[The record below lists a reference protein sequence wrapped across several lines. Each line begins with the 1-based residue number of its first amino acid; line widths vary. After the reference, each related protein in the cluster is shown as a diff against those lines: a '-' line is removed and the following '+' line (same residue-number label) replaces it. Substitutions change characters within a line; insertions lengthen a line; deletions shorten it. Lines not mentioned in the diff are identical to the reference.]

1 MKKTYRVSGLDCA
14 ECALKAEEALSSA
27 PGVMEARVDYLGG
40 TLLLSSSL
48 SREEA
53 ERLMR
58 EAEPECRLHE
68 MEEKARPWEKYMP
81 LIVAGGRALL
91 SLLIALLGLFLL
103 PAENYGAWPFMAM
116 MAGAWLISG
125 ADLLYKAVRGILRG
139 KDAFGEALL
148 MSIASLGAFLL
159 PLLSGDY
166 DPAFDAVLV
175 VILYQVGEILG
186 DLATRKSHDAVL
198 KALGMRK
205 AVAHLIT
212 EGGTRDIPLEEVRS
226 GDRFLVKLGDSV
238 PADGIV
244 LKGEGEIDLSSLTGE
259 FAPRLAKEG
268 DEVVSSAILKTGN
281 LEVEARKDYRDST
294 SARILELVEGA
305 TREKGRTEKLVD
317 RFSRWYTP
325 LVMVVAVLIAVVP
338 SLALGAGDPMVWA
351 RWGQVAL
358 SLLVISCPC
367 AIVLA
372 VPLCY
377 FSGVGAMGK
386 GGVLLKGTEY
396 VDALASLGLLATDKT
411 GTLTEGRFSIAEAR
425 PIGISEEELLGTIA
439 IAESRSSHPIAK
451 AFHEYLPAN
460 SVERIGNY
468 EEIPGNGIHL
478 AMDGKEIY
486 VGTASFLEKKGIS
499 AENISSGTNVHLAVD
514 GQYRGCVVLQDA
526 YKAGSKPLFQELS
539 SRNIGSLLL
548 TGDRPEMAE
557 KAGHDLGIGKVM
569 GGLLPEE
576 KAEALREAKLSLPKG
591 KTLGYLGD
599 GINDA
604 ASLALADCGIAMGGL
619 GSGLAMESADVL
631 LMEDDPSSLASALRI
646 SRKTRG
652 MAYFLLALTLLL
664 KLAIM
669 CASLALGTGFP
680 LWAAV
685 FGDTG
690 LTILTAGLSLIPL
703 SFGTSGK
710 RG

>member
-1 MKKTYRVSGLDCA
+1 MKKMYRVSGLDCV
-14 ECALKAEEALSSA
+14 ECALKAEKALSSA

-58 EAEPECRLHE
+58 ETEPECRLRE
-68 MEEKARPWEKYMP
+68 MEEKETPLRKYMAL
-81 LIVAGGRALL
+81 LIAGGRALL
-91 SLLIALLGLFLL
+91 SLLVALLGLFLL
-103 PAENYGAWPFMAM
+103 PVETYGAWPFMLM

-125 ADLLYKAVRGILRG
+125 ADLLYKALRGILRG
-139 KDAFGEALL
+139 KDVFGEALL
-148 MSIASLGAFLL
+148 MSVASLGAFLL

-205 AVAHLIT
+205 AVAHLLT
-212 EGGTRDIPLEEVRS
+212 GEGTKDIPLEGVS
-226 GDRFLVKLGDSV
+226 AGDRFLVKLGDSI

-244 LKGEGEIDLSSLTGE
+244 TKGEGEIDLSSLTGE
-259 FAPRLAKEG
+259 FAPRLVKEG
-268 DEVVSSAILKTGN
+268 DAVVSSAVLKTGT
-281 LEVEARKDYRDST
+281 LEIEARKDYRDST
-294 SARILELVEGA
+294 SARILALVEGA

-325 LVMVVAVLIAVVP
+325 LVMVIAVLISVVP

-386 GGVLLKGTEY
+386 KGVLLKGTEY

-425 PIGISEEELLGTIA
+425 PVGLSEEVLLGTIA

-451 AFHEYLPAN
+451 AFRDHLPTN
-460 SVERIGNY
+460 SKESIGNY
-468 EEIPGNGIHL
+468 EEIPGNGVHL
-478 AMDGKEIY
+478 SLDDKVIY
-486 VGTASFLEKKGIS
+486 VGTASFLEKNGIS
-499 AENISSGTNVHLAVD
+499 AENISSGTNVHLAID
-514 GQYRGCVVLQDA
+514 GQYKGCVVLQDA
-526 YKAGSKPLFQELS
+526 YKEGSRLLFQELS
-539 SRNIGSLLL
+539 GRKIESLLL

-557 KAGHDLGIGKVM
+557 KAGRDLGIGNVR

-576 KAEALREAKLSLPKG
+576 KAEALREAKQSLSKG

-619 GSGLAMESADVL
+619 GSGLAMEAADVL
-631 LMEDDPSSLASALRI
+631 LMEDDPSSLVSALRI

-652 MAYFLLALTLLL
+652 MAYFLLALTLVL

-669 CASLALGTGFP
+669 CVSLALGTAFP

-703 SFGTSGK
+703 SFGTMGK
-710 RG
+710 RC

>member
-1 MKKTYRVSGLDCA
+1 
-14 ECALKAEEALSSA
+14 
-27 PGVMEARVDYLGG
+27 
-40 TLLLSSSL
+40 
-48 SREEA
+48 
-53 ERLMR
+53 
-58 EAEPECRLHE
+58 
-68 MEEKARPWEKYMP
+68 MP
-81 LIVAGGRALL
+81 QPRNHCPFRAC
-91 SLLIALLGLFLL
+91 
-103 PAENYGAWPFMAM
+103 
-116 MAGAWLISG
+116 
-125 ADLLYKAVRGILRG
+125 
-139 KDAFGEALL
+139 
-148 MSIASLGAFLL
+148 
-159 PLLSGDY
+159 
-166 DPAFDAVLV
+166 
-175 VILYQVGEILG
+175 
-186 DLATRKSHDAVL
+186 LATRKSHDAVL

-212 EGGTRDIPLEEVRS
+212 ESGTRDIPLEEVRS

-325 LVMVVAVLIAVVP
+325 LVMAIAILIAVVP

-425 PIGISEEELLGTIA
+425 PLGISEEELLGTIA

-478 AMDGKEIY
+478 VMDGKDIY
-486 VGTASFLEKKGIS
+486 VGTASFLEKNGSFRS
-499 AENISSGTNVHLAVD
+499 A
-514 GQYRGCVVLQDA
+514 
-526 YKAGSKPLFQELS
+526 
-539 SRNIGSLLL
+539 
-548 TGDRPEMAE
+548 
-557 KAGHDLGIGKVM
+557 GKQ
-569 GGLLPEE
+569 
-576 KAEALREAKLSLPKG
+576 R
-591 KTLGYLGD
+591 
-599 GINDA
+599 
-604 ASLALADCGIAMGGL
+604 
-619 GSGLAMESADVL
+619 
-631 LMEDDPSSLASALRI
+631 
-646 SRKTRG
+646 
-652 MAYFLLALTLLL
+652 
-664 KLAIM
+664 
-669 CASLALGTGFP
+669 
-680 LWAAV
+680 
-685 FGDTG
+685 
-690 LTILTAGLSLIPL
+690 
-703 SFGTSGK
+703 
-710 RG
+710 

>member
-14 ECALKAEEALSSA
+14 ECALKAEKALSSA

-68 MEEKARPWEKYMP
+68 MEEKETPLRKYMAL
-81 LIVAGGRALL
+81 LIAGGRALI

-103 PAENYGAWPFMAM
+103 PAETYGAWPFMLM

-139 KDAFGEALL
+139 KDIFGEALL

-159 PLLSGDY
+159 PLLSGDC

-212 EGGTRDIPLEEVRS
+212 ESGTRDIPLEEVRS

-325 LVMVVAVLIAVVP
+325 LVMAIAILIAVVP

-386 GGVLLKGTEY
+386 KGVLLKGTEY

-425 PIGISEEELLGTIA
+425 PVGLSEEELLGTIA

-451 AFHEYLPAN
+451 AFRDHLPTN
-460 SVERIGNY
+460 SKESIGNY
-468 EEIPGNGIHL
+468 EEIPGNGVHL
-478 AMDGKEIY
+478 SLDDKVIY
-486 VGTASFLEKKGIS
+486 VGTASFLEKNGIS
-499 AENISSGTNVHLAVD
+499 AENISSGTNVHLAID
-514 GQYRGCVVLQDA
+514 GAYKGCVVLQDA
-526 YKAGSKPLFQELS
+526 YKEGSRSLFQELS
-539 SRNIGSLLL
+539 GRKIESLLL

-619 GSGLAMESADVL
+619 GSGLAMEAADVL
-631 LMEDDPSSLASALRI
+631 LMEDDPSSLVSALRI

-652 MAYFLLALTLLL
+652 MAYFLLALTLVL

-669 CASLALGTGFP
+669 CVSLALGSAFP

-703 SFGTSGK
+703 SFGTMGK
-710 RG
+710 RR

>member
-14 ECALKAEEALSSA
+14 ECALKAEKALSSA
-27 PGVMEARVDYLGG
+27 PGVMEAKVDYLGG
-40 TLLLSSSL
+40 TLLLSSGL
-48 SREEA
+48 TREEA

-68 MEEKARPWEKYMP
+68 MEEKETPLRKYMP
-81 LIVAGGRALL
+81 LLIAGGRALI
-91 SLLIALLGLFLL
+91 SLLIALLGMFLL
-103 PAENYGAWPFMAM
+103 PVESYGALPFMLM
-116 MAGAWLISG
+116 MAAAWLVSG
-125 ADLLYKAVRGILRG
+125 ADLLYKAFRGILRG
-139 KDAFGEALL
+139 KDVFGEALL
-148 MSIASLGAFLL
+148 MSVASLGAFLL

-205 AVAHLIT
+205 AVAHLLT
-212 EGGTRDIPLEEVRS
+212 AEGTRDIPLEEVRA
-226 GDRFLVKLGDSV
+226 GDRFLVKLGDSI

-244 LKGEGEIDLSSLTGE
+244 TKGEGEIDLSSLTGE
-259 FAPRLAKEG
+259 FAPRLVKEG
-268 DEVVSSAILKTGN
+268 EEVVSSAILKTGS
-281 LEVEARKDYRDST
+281 LEIEARKDYRDST
-294 SARILELVEGA
+294 SARILALVEGA

-325 LVMVVAVLIAVVP
+325 LVMVIAVLIAVIP

-386 GGVLLKGTEY
+386 SGVLLKGTEY

-425 PIGISEEELLGTIA
+425 PVGMSEEELLSTIA
-439 IAESRSSHPIAK
+439 LAESRSSHPIAK
-451 AFHEYLPAN
+451 AFHEYF
-460 SVERIGNY
+460 SVISNQRIANY

-478 AMDGKEIY
+478 ALDGKEIY

-526 YKAGSKPLFQELS
+526 YKGGSKSLFQELS
-539 SRNIGSLLL
+539 LRGIGSLLL
-548 TGDRPEMAE
+548 TGDRPEMAK
-557 KAGHDLGIGKVM
+557 KAKEDLGIQRAM

-576 KAEALREAKLSLPKG
+576 KAEELREAKASLPKG
-591 KTLGYLGD
+591 RTLGYLGD

-619 GSGLAMESADVL
+619 GSGLAMEASDVL
-631 LMEDDPSSLASALRI
+631 LMEDDPSSLAAALRI
-646 SRKTRG
+646 ARKTRG

-669 CASLALGTGFP
+669 IVSLVLGTAFP

-690 LTILTAGLSLIPL
+690 LTILTAGISLIPL
-703 SFGTSGK
+703 AFGG
-710 RG
+710 RGRKG

>member
-14 ECALKAEEALSSA
+14 ECALRAEKALSSA
-27 PGVMEARVDYLGG
+27 PGVMEAKVDYLGG

-48 SREEA
+48 TREEA

-68 MEEKARPWEKYMP
+68 MEEKETPLRKYMP
-81 LIVAGGRALL
+81 LLIAGGRALI
-91 SLLIALLGLFLL
+91 SLLIALLGMFLL
-103 PAENYGAWPFMAM
+103 PAESYGALPFMLM
-116 MAGAWLISG
+116 MAAAWLVSG
-125 ADLLYKAVRGILRG
+125 ADLLYKAFRGILRG
-139 KDAFGEALL
+139 KDVFGEALL
-148 MSIASLGAFLL
+148 MSVASLGAFLL

-205 AVAHLIT
+205 AVAHLLT
-212 EGGTRDIPLEEVRS
+212 DEGTRDIPLEEVRA
-226 GDRFLVKLGDSV
+226 GDRFLVKLGDSI

-244 LKGEGEIDLSSLTGE
+244 TKGEGEIDLSSLTGE
-259 FAPRLAKEG
+259 FAPRLVKEG
-268 DEVVSSAILKTGN
+268 EEVVSSAILKTGT
-281 LEVEARKDYRDST
+281 LEIEARKDYRDST

-325 LVMVVAVLIAVVP
+325 LVMVIAVLIAVIP

-386 GGVLLKGTEY
+386 RGVLLKGTEY

-425 PIGISEEELLGTIA
+425 PVGISEEELLSTIA

-451 AFHEYLPAN
+451 AFRDRLHLN
-460 SVERIGNY
+460 SKEKIGNY

-478 AMDGKEIY
+478 SLDGTDIY
-486 VGTASFLEKKGIS
+486 VGTASFLERNGIS
-499 AENISSGTNVHLAVD
+499 AENISSGTNVHLAID
-514 GQYRGCVVLQDA
+514 GSYNGCVVLQDA
-526 YKAGSKPLFQELS
+526 YKEGSRLLFQELS
-539 SRNIGSLLL
+539 ERKVGSLLL

-557 KAGHDLGIGKVM
+557 KAGHELGIGKVM

-576 KAEALREAKLSLPKG
+576 KAEVLREAKLSLPKG

-619 GSGLAMESADVL
+619 GSGLAMEAADVL
-631 LMEDDPSSLASALRI
+631 LMEDDPSSLVFALRI

-652 MAYFLLALTLLL
+652 MAYFLLALTLVL

-669 CASLALGTGFP
+669 CVSLALGTAFP

-703 SFGTSGK
+703 SFGTMGK
-710 RG
+710 RS